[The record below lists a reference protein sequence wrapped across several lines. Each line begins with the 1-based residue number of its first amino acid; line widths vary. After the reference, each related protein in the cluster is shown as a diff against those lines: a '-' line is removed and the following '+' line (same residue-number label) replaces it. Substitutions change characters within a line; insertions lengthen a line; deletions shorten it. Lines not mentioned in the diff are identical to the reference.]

1 MTREEFVKQLDGMA
15 FNGENLGKFLRE
27 NYTLSEPT
35 KTDTK
40 RGAIDKGKVLDI
52 LIKHQIEINFD
63 AFDEMWEEV
72 DALPFIKPTTITENM
87 TNGDVIKAMFPDMR
101 KKGTYCEFFFDDTKA
116 IQTNS
121 YMHVSEHWFNAPY
134 KGNFTMPTRPKA
146 KWIERDLESYNPITR
161 DRKIYVCSNCHL
173 GIDSSV
179 NRFANYCPNCGAEM
193 ESE

>member
-35 KTDTK
+35 KT
-40 RGAIDKGKVLDI
+40 
-52 LIKHQIEINFD
+52 E
-63 AFDEMWEEV
+63 
-72 DALPFIKPTTITENM
+72 
-87 TNGDVIKAMFPDMR
+87 
-101 KKGTYCEFFFDDTKA
+101 
-116 IQTNS
+116 
-121 YMHVSEHWFNAPY
+121 
-134 KGNFTMPTRPKA
+134 PTRPKA

-179 NRFANYCPNCGAEM
+179 NRFANYCPNCGAET

>member
-1 MTREEFVKQLDGMA
+1 MTREEFEKQLDGMA

-35 KTDTK
+35 KTEPTAITEEMTNGIDEGIRCAMCTNPMANN
-40 RGAIDKGKVLDI
+40 RGCDGMCKVDKTMYRKVLDV
-52 LIKHQIEINFD
+52 INNT
-63 AFDEMWEEV
+63 
-72 DALPFIKPTTITENM
+72 L
-87 TNGDVIKAMFPDMR
+87 
-101 KKGTYCEFFFDDTKA
+101 
-116 IQTNS
+116 
-121 YMHVSEHWFNAPY
+121 Y